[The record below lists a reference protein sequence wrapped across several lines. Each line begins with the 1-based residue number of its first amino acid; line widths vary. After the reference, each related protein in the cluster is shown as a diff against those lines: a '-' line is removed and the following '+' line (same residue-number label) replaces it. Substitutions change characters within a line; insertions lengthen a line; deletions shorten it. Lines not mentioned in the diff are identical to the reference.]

1 MLNKPTEEP
10 KVARPTATI
19 LAVLGSIFG
28 LEIALFLLLFGS
40 LGSVFGVA
48 EISPAAAL
56 GRTTIYL
63 VVVGIIGGVIVN
75 QNPKIAG
82 TLMLLSGIGGFM
94 AVSLAYIIAGPLLI
108 VAGILALLKK

>member
-1 MLNKPTEEP
+1 MLKKPLEQPEVT
-10 KVARPTATI
+10 RPTATI

-40 LGSVFGVA
+40 LAPIFGAA
-48 EISPAAAL
+48 EISPAVAL

-63 VVVGIIGGVIVN
+63 VVIGITGAVIVN
-75 QNPKIAG
+75 QKPRIAG
-82 TLMLLSGIGGFM
+82 ILMLLSGIGGFM

-108 VAGILALLKK
+108 IAGILALLKK